1 MKIAHTNRRFIA
13 WLLYSCVLFSTFACA
28 IGHGQSSGL
37 QLSGIQQLQCSI
49 GGASDSR
56 VPPLGQALSTFE
68 CPLCGSHALTTSLNG
83 YHLQLAVWQAAARL
97 PGATIRIAPQLNLW
111 PAANPRAP
119 PALSC

>member
-1 MKIAHTNRRFIA
+1 MKIAHNQRRLIA

-49 GGASDSR
+49 AGASDSR
-56 VPPLGQALSTFE
+56 VPPLSQSTVIFE
-68 CPLCGSHALTTSLNG
+68 CPLCGNHALTSSVSG
-83 YHLQLAVWQAAARL
+83 YRLQLPVWHADAPLLSTAVSL
-97 PGATIRIAPQLNLW
+97 PPQLSPW

-119 PALSC
+119 PVLSC